1 MIDENGVGMT
11 ILSHD
16 SEDRTL
22 ADGFEEKGSYVRNV
36 QYTGAG
42 VSSVAQISGIP
53 MVSAYCEQFIKY
65 ECEGSL
71 LFRSAPTGWW
81 VSRDSVQMLYWGGA
95 SPDDFQKCACG
106 ATSPNTCVDTSY
118 SCNRDAN
125 IGSSWHEDSG
135 NLADKNHLPVI
146 QLRFGDTGS
155 GDETGYHTLGK
166 LRCYGMV

>member
-1 MIDENGVGMT
+1 MIDKNGVGVT

-22 ADGFEEKGSYVRNV
+22 GDGFEEKGSYVRNV
-36 QYTGAG
+36 HYIGAG

-65 ECEGSL
+65 ECRGSL

-106 ATSPNTCVDTSY
+106 TTSPNTCVDTSY
-118 SCNRDAN
+118 SCNCDAN

-135 NLADKNHLPVI
+135 NLTDKNHLPVI

-155 GDETGYHTLGK
+155 GEAGYHTLGK
-166 LRCYGMV
+166 LRCYGIA